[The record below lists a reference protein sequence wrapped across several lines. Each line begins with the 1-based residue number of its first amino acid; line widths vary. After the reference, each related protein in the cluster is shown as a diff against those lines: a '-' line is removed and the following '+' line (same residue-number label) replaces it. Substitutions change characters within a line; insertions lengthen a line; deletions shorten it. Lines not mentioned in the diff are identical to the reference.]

1 LKSDKS
7 FLVRFLLW
15 SLCFFLVGCATD
27 KVAMDLVDYVN
38 QGVLNIAELEKQSLE
53 RYASVTGKDYT
64 TDERVYEALK
74 VDVIPQYKLFLDSL
88 RKIRPKTEEVN
99 KLHGVYVRGA
109 EYLYRGF
116 RTKMLGLEKKD
127 AYLIRAANE
136 NIEKGRMENE
146 KWRNM
151 LMDLNKKHGVVEK
164 KEEKK

>member
-1 LKSDKS
+1 MKSDKS

-15 SLCFFLVGCATD
+15 GLCFFLVGCATN

-38 QGVLNIAELEKQSLE
+38 QGVLNIAELEKHSLE
-53 RYASVTGKDYT
+53 RYASVTGKNYT

-74 VDVIPQYKLFLDSL
+74 VDVIPQYKRFLDSL

-99 KLHGVYVRGA
+99 KLHGVYIRGA

-116 RTKMLGLEKKD
+116 KAKKLGLERKD
-127 AYLIRAANE
+127 EYLIRAANE
-136 NIEKGRMENE
+136 KIEKGRMENE

-151 LMDLNKKHGVVEK
+151 LIEICKKHGVGEK
-164 KEEKK
+164 KE